1 MKSFFSLGRNL
12 VIFTFILPLMSVLL
26 FFIYK
31 EYIQTKTTVFQI
43 MQSHII
49 NEKTALIRN
58 FSDFLID
65 KTNNNLQKLIIN
77 DPDFYAHIIKELRL
91 IQGDEIKYLYILY
104 KDHNDKLRYLM
115 DATLDTNERSI
126 FNQAF
131 NPQTDIWDQA
141 YLTKKVQITKQKD
154 RLSLWVSIAYPIVVK
169 GEVVALIGA
178 DFDYSTYNE
187 VVKTLQPLETL
198 YIYISIFMIVMLL
211 LAYIL
216 VYLYYTNRKKSFIDP
231 LTGIYN
237 RQYLYEYLKSNSLKD
252 YSLMMLDIDHFKR
265 INDNYGHHTGDKVLV
280 SIANELKSQIREDDV
295 LVRFGGEEFL
305 ILMKKQT
312 GTNFITAAQRI
323 RKAVKEHHIPNIEQE
338 LVMTI
343 SIGINPYPSYAKDF
357 DEAIKITDEQL
368 YNAKVSGRDCVKI
381 STEVNQEQSQISKRI
396 SDVRSAIDEKR
407 IKCMYQP
414 IVSVQTG
421 KVVKY
426 ELLLRLIDLD
436 GKIVSPMEFLPATR
450 HTSVYT
456 ALTKVVLDD
465 AFEVLSHNNDF
476 ELTINLD
483 LQDLTNY
490 DIMKLLE
497 DTFKD
502 YPALA
507 QRLYLEILEHEEITE
522 FDLIKEQIQKLKKL
536 GFKIAIDDFGSG
548 FANFKYLLHLDIDIL
563 KLDGSII
570 RDINTNKKAYHIVET
585 IADFA
590 NKIGIKTVAEQIET
604 QEELDTVKSLGV
616 NFVQGY
622 YLGRP
627 SFEFITI

>member
-31 EYIQTKTTVFQI
+31 EYIQTKTMVFQI

-49 NEKTALIRN
+49 NEKTALMRN

-154 RLSLWVSIAYPIVVK
+154 HLSLWVSIAYPIVVK

-548 FANFKYLLHLDIDIL
+548 FANFKYLLHLEIDIL